1 MNVLEVDC
9 WNHLCNV
16 LLRAMIKHLDKF
28 LAVKLKDD
36 LEQIES
42 RLRVSTQM
50 EAVLRALEKEFGL
63 CANYPK
69 GHGDDFCTGCITN
82 TQTRFFQP

>member
-1 MNVLEVDC
+1 
-9 WNHLCNV
+9 
-16 LLRAMIKHLDKF
+16 MIKHLDKF

-36 LEQIES
+36 LEEIES
-42 RLRVSTQM
+42 RLRVSTKM

-69 GHGDDFCTGCITN
+69 GHCNDFVPLDVSQIPRRISFSLD
-82 TQTRFFQP
+82 TRFRVKATFCV